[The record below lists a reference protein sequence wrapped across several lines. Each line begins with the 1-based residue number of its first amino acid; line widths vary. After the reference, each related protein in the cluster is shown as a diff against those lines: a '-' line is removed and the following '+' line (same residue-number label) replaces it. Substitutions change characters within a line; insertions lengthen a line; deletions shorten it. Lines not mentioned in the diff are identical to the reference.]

1 MQSDLDPAVSYC
13 YDYPRPAVTT
23 DVVMFT
29 IREETLQLLLI
40 KRAAPPFQG
49 CWALPGGFV
58 NPDESLRDAAA
69 RELEEETGVSGVF
82 LEQLYTY
89 GAPDRDPRDRVISVA
104 SYALVPSGR
113 LTLRAA
119 SDAEDVSWFAFDALP
134 DLAFDHPRIVR
145 MAHERLAAKLDY
157 STIALQFMPERFT
170 LGDLQDVYETILRE
184 PQDKRNFRKRILAL
198 DQIEPTGE
206 QRRNGAHRPAMLYRV
221 KHPKRVEIIK

>member
-1 MQSDLDPAVSYC
+1 MSYC

-23 DVVMFT
+23 DVVVFT

-40 KRAAPPFQG
+40 KRAAAPYQG

-58 NPDESLRDAAA
+58 EPDESLEQAAA
-69 RELEEETGVSGVF
+69 RELEEETGVAGVY

-89 GAPDRDPRDRVISVA
+89 GAPDRDPRDRIISVA
-104 SYALVPSGR
+104 YYALVPSDR
-113 LTLRAA
+113 LQLRAA
-119 SDAEDVSWFAFDALP
+119 SDAEDVRWFGFDALP
-134 DLAFDHPRIVR
+134 ALAFDHDHIAR

-170 LGDLQDVYETILRE
+170 LGELQEVYETILRA

-198 DQIEPTGE
+198 EAIEATGE
-206 QRRNGAHRPAMLYRV
+206 RRRNGAHRPAMLYRV
-221 KHPKRVEIIK
+221 RDPQRVAIIK